1 MFFTVDESL
10 MDPRLRPLWRKL
22 RYNRRLRHWLSVAG
36 QRALAY
42 VRLMRLHR
50 PIGSFLLLWPT
61 LWALWLAAAGHPTL
75 KLFAIFVIGVFV
87 MRSAGCIINDFA
99 DRNFDPQVQRTR
111 TRPLAT
117 RELNIWEALALFIA
131 LCLVGLGLVLMLN
144 RLTQE
149 LAVIGAVLV
158 ITYPFMKR
166 YTYLPQPYLG
176 LAFGWGIPMA
186 YAAVTGGV
194 PTEAWLI
201 FIANIIWATVYDTM
215 YAMVDRPDD
224 IRIGVKS
231 TAILFGDLD
240 RMIIGILQVLLLIA
254 LLLVGY
260 QTNMGLVY
268 YLGLVCALLFS
279 VYQQVLIRQRNP
291 QRCFQAFMN
300 NNWFGAAVFA
310 GILLN
315 YTFSI
320 AA

>member
-1 MFFTVDESL
+1 
-10 MDPRLRPLWRKL
+10 MDSRLRPMLRKL
-22 RYNRRLRHWLSVAG
+22 RYSRVLRRWVPFVG
-36 QRALAY
+36 QRIWAY
-42 VRLMRLHR
+42 LRLMRLHR

-61 LWALWLAAAGHPTL
+61 LWALWLAADGRPTP
-75 KLFAIFVIGVFV
+75 KLLAIFVTGVFV

-99 DRNFDPQVQRTR
+99 DRNFDPHVQRTR
-111 TRPLAT
+111 ARPLAT
-117 RELNIWEALALFIA
+117 REVSIWEALILFFM
-131 LCLVGLGLVLMLN
+131 LCLSAFGLVLLLN

-149 LAVIGAVLV
+149 LAVIGALLV
-158 ITYPFMKR
+158 ISYPFMKR

-186 YAAVTGGV
+186 YAAVIGSV
-194 PTEAWLI
+194 PSVAWLI
-201 FIANIIWATVYDTM
+201 FIGNIIWSTVYDTM

-224 IRIGVKS
+224 VRIGVKS

-240 RMIIGILQVLLLIA
+240 RMIIGILQVLLLTD

-260 QTNMGLVY
+260 QTHMSAVY
-268 YLGLVCALLFS
+268 YLGVGFALLFAI
-279 VYQQVLIRQRNP
+279 YQQVLIRHRNQ

-315 YTFSI
+315 YTFTSKV
-320 AA
+320 

>member
-1 MFFTVDESL
+1 
-10 MDPRLRPLWRKL
+10 MDPRLRPVWRKL
-22 RYNRRLRHWLSVAG
+22 RYS
-36 QRALAY
+36 RALRRWLPAVGRRAWAY
-42 VRLMRLHR
+42 LRLMRLHR

-61 LWALWLAAAGHPTL
+61 LWALWLAADGHPTP

-99 DRNFDPQVQRTR
+99 DRNFDPHVQRTHA
-111 TRPLAT
+111 RPLAT
-117 RELNIWEALALFIA
+117 REVSIWEALILFAL
-131 LCLVGLGLVLMLN
+131 LCLIALGLVLLLN

-149 LAVIGAVLV
+149 LAVIGALLV
-158 ITYPFMKR
+158 ISYPFMKR

-194 PTEAWLI
+194 PTVAWLI
-201 FIANIIWATVYDTM
+201 FIANVIWATVYDTM

-224 IRIGVKS
+224 IRIGIKS

-240 RMIIGILQVLLLIA
+240 RTIIGILQVLLLMD

-260 QTNMGLVY
+260 QTRMSTVY
-268 YLGLVCALLFS
+268 YLGLAFALLFAF
-279 VYQQVLIRQRNP
+279 YQQVLIRRRNP

-310 GILLN
+310 GILLH
-315 YTFSI
+315 YTFTTRI
-320 AA
+320 

>member
-1 MFFTVDESL
+1 
-10 MDPRLRPLWRKL
+10 MDPRLRPMWRKL
-22 RYNRRLRHWLSVAG
+22 RYNRALRHWLPVIG
-36 QRALAY
+36 QRVWAY
-42 VRLMRLHR
+42 LRLMRLQR

-61 LWALWLAAAGHPTL
+61 LWALWLAADGHPTP
-75 KLFAIFVIGVFV
+75 KQFTIFVIGVFV

-99 DRNFDPQVQRTR
+99 DRNFDPHVQRTR

-117 RELNIWEALALFIA
+117 REVSIWEALALFVS
-131 LCLVGLGLVLMLN
+131 LCLLGFGLVLMLN
-144 RLTQE
+144 RLTLE
-149 LAVIGAVLV
+149 LAIIGAALV
-158 ITYPFMKR
+158 ISYPFMKR

-186 YAAVTGGV
+186 YAAVTGSV
-194 PTEAWLI
+194 PTVAWLI

-224 IRIGVKS
+224 IRIGIKS

-240 RMIIGILQVLLLIA
+240 RLIIGILQVMLLMD

-260 QTNMGLVY
+260 QTHMGCVY
-268 YLGLVCALLFS
+268 YLGIGSALMFAA
-279 VYQQVLIRQRNP
+279 YQQVLIRHRNP

-310 GILLN
+310 GILLS
-315 YTFSI
+315 YTFTVGS
-320 AA
+320 